1 MSGRTEFSPPAGSLA
16 EREHRKW
23 SESVVEML
31 HNPYTEEQV
40 RIRDQMRKFSRTQ
53 QTSNFPADK
62 RFGQDLMLTDQDT
75 RKIDCGL
82 KEIDADKYRR
92 DFVINQNAEK
102 KSTDENLLKFKWNTS
117 MVFFCF

>member
-1 MSGRTEFSPPAGSLA
+1 MRETIHTRCAGSLA

-23 SESVVEML
+23 SESVVKMV

-53 QTSNFPADK
+53 QTNMLPAEK
-62 RFGQDLMLTDQDT
+62 SFGHDVMITDLDR

-92 DFVINQNAEK
+92 DFVINQSTKKRSTEENAL
-102 KSTDENLLKFKWNTS
+102 NFKWNTS
-117 MVFFCF
+117 MV